1 VTKDGLTECDFG
13 PFYIFPFTDHPDD
26 KSILHNG
33 WHIELKDQEDV
44 HWALQWEMTVFEAFQ
59 LGENQV
65 MVKMP
70 SMSFTYLKSR
80 TANAEDDAKS
90 TLGYNHEQF

>member
-1 VTKDGLTECDFG
+1 
-13 PFYIFPFTDHPDD
+13 
-26 KSILHNG
+26 
-33 WHIELKDQEDV
+33 
-44 HWALQWEMTVFEAFQ
+44 MTVFEAFQ